1 MATKRLTGLGKGIDS
16 MGIDALIPPVKSR
29 RVAAVNNTE
38 QEKNNKEDDVSRE
51 TLVNINLIE
60 PNKEQPRQ
68 YFDEQAL
75 QELADSIKQIGI
87 IQPIVVQKKD
97 KYYVIIAGER
107 RWRAAKIA
115 GLKEIPVIV
124 KDYTEK
130 EIMEIALIENIQR
143 ENLNPI
149 EEAKAYQKLIRE
161 FSLKQDEVAERVA
174 KSRVTITNMMRL
186 LKLDERVQ
194 DMIVEEMLT
203 TGHARALL
211 SIGKSDL
218 QYQLANQI
226 YEENLSVRETEKLV
240 KKVLSD
246 LDNENAEEVEVP
258 EEDTAQLDEI
268 YKSMEEN
275 IKDLMGTKVSIKRK
289 ANNRG
294 KIEIEYFSFDELERL
309 YDMIKHIKKI

>member
-1 MATKRLTGLGKGIDS
+1 
-16 MGIDALIPPVKSR
+16 
-29 RVAAVNNTE
+29 
-38 QEKNNKEDDVSRE
+38 
-51 TLVNINLIE
+51 
-60 PNKEQPRQ
+60 
-68 YFDEQAL
+68 
-75 QELADSIKQIGI
+75 
-87 IQPIVVQKKD
+87 
-97 KYYVIIAGER
+97 
-107 RWRAAKIA
+107 
-115 GLKEIPVIV
+115 
-124 KDYTEK
+124 
-130 EIMEIALIENIQR
+130 
-143 ENLNPI
+143 
-149 EEAKAYQKLIRE
+149 
-161 FSLKQDEVAERVA
+161 
-174 KSRVTITNMMRL
+174 MRL

-258 EEDTAQLDEI
+258 EEDTTQLDEI

>member
-1 MATKRLTGLGKGIDS
+1 MAGKKLSGLGKGIDS
-16 MGIDALIPPVKSR
+16 MGIDALIPAKSR
-29 RVAAVNNTE
+29 RVVAASN
-38 QEKNNKEDDVSRE
+38 KNNDNNELKENVSRE
-51 TLVNINLIE
+51 TLININLIE

-68 YFDEQAL
+68 HFDEQAL
-75 QELADSIKQIGI
+75 QELSDSIKQIGI

-107 RWRAAKIA
+107 RWRAAKLA
-115 GLKEIPVIV
+115 GLKEVPVII
-124 KDYTEK
+124 KDYSDK

-149 EEAKAYQKLIRE
+149 EEARAYQRLIRE
-161 FSLKQDEVAERVA
+161 FNLKQDEVAERVA

-194 DMIVEEMLT
+194 NMIIEEMLT

-218 QYQLANQI
+218 QYELAKKI

-240 KKVLSD
+240 KKTLID
-246 LDNENAEEVEVP
+246 MENETCEDIP
-258 EEDTAQLDEI
+258 EEDTTQLDEI

-275 IKDLMGTKVSIKRK
+275 IKDLMGTKVSIKRR
-289 ANNRG
+289 ANNKG
-294 KIEIEYFSFDELERL
+294 KIEIEYFSFEELERL
-309 YDMIKHIKKI
+309 YEMIKQVKKYN

>member
-1 MATKRLTGLGKGIDS
+1 MAGKKLSGLGKGIDS
-16 MGIDALIPPVKSR
+16 MGIDALIPASSR
-29 RVAAVNNTE
+29 RVAGSAKTVETVASEEN
-38 QEKNNKEDDVSRE
+38 VSRE

-75 QELADSIKQIGI
+75 QELADSINQIGI

-107 RWRAAKIA
+107 RWRAAKLA
-115 GLKEIPVIV
+115 GLKEIPVII

-161 FSLKQDEVAERVA
+161 FDLKQDEVAERVA

-194 DMIVEEMLT
+194 DMIIEEKLT

-218 QYQLANQI
+218 QYKLAI
-226 YEENLSVRETEKLV
+226 KVYEENLNVRETEKMV
-240 KKVLSD
+240 KKALQD
-246 LDNENAEEVEVP
+246 MENENGEEVEVVS
-258 EEDTAQLDEI
+258 EDTTQLDEV
-268 YKSMEEN
+268 YKSIEEN
-275 IKDLMGTKVSIKRK
+275 IKDLMGTKVTIKRK
-289 ANNRG
+289 ANNKG
-294 KIEIEYFSFDELERL
+294 KIEIEYFSFEELERL
-309 YDMIKHIKKI
+309 YSMIRQVKKI

>member
-1 MATKRLTGLGKGIDS
+1 MAGKKLSGLGKGIDS
-16 MGIDALIPPVKSR
+16 MGIDALIPTKSR
-29 RVAAVNNTE
+29 RVVAAAN
-38 QEKNNKEDDVSRE
+38 KNVDSNKETENVSRE

-68 YFDEQAL
+68 HFDEQAL
-75 QELADSIKQIGI
+75 QELSDSIKQIGI

-107 RWRAAKIA
+107 RWRAAKLA
-115 GLKEIPVIV
+115 GLKEVPVII
-124 KDYTEK
+124 KDYSDK

-161 FSLKQDEVAERVA
+161 FNLKQDEVAERVA

-186 LKLDERVQ
+186 LKLDDRVQ
-194 DMIVEEMLT
+194 DMIIEELLT

-218 QYQLANQI
+218 QYELAKKIN
-226 YEENLSVRETEKLV
+226 EENLSVRETEKLV
-240 KKVLSD
+240 KKTLTD
-246 LDNENAEEVEVP
+246 MENEDCEEES
-258 EEDTAQLDEI
+258 EEDTTQLDEI

-289 ANNRG
+289 ANNKG
-294 KIEIEYFSFDELERL
+294 KIEIEYFSFEELERL
-309 YDMIKHIKKI
+309 YEMIKQVKKYN